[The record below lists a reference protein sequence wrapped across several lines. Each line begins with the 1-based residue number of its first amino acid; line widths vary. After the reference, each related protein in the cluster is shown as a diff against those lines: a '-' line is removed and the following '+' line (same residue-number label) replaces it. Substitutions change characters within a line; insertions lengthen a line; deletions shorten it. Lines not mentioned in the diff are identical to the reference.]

1 VKTLVLIALMTAA
14 CTTAP
19 ATDRTMQSSTS
30 TSTFDWPVGEWTCSG
45 HYHDVPPFAARTED
59 SSYVFSIVDGN
70 LTASYR
76 AVQNGQQPLPG
87 SDEIWSPLGDGV
99 GMTIQLAYT
108 DGALTT
114 TGSGVSQG
122 PVDDVTRGLA
132 DFTGVTVDARGD
144 VGVWRHDV
152 TLTVVGGVSRL
163 SMDSYLGNS
172 FRQRLYLDSSCTLTS
187 PE

>member
-1 VKTLVLIALMTAA
+1 
-14 CTTAP
+14 
-19 ATDRTMQSSTS
+19 
-30 TSTFDWPVGEWTCSG
+30 
-45 HYHDVPPFAARTED
+45 
-59 SSYVFSIVDGN
+59 
-70 LTASYR
+70 
-76 AVQNGQQPLPG
+76 
-87 SDEIWSPLGDGV
+87 
-99 GMTIQLAYT
+99 MTIQLAYT